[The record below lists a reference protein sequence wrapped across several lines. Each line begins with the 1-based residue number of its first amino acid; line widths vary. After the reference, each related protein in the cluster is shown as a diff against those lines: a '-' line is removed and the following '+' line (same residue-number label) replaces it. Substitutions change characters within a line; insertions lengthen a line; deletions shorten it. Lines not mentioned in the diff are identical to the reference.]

1 MLGMDLPL
9 WLRGVHGLLLA
20 VVIYT
25 DLTRHKVYLP
35 WSALALL
42 VGLATALVSPWPTVN
57 LVFGA
62 LGFLWGLFGLS
73 RHHWGGGDVW
83 MLTYLCLTFGL
94 HTVAVLFLATVALVV
109 GLVSRRLRW
118 SQTIP
123 LAAVWGLAAL
133 LVLLGSAILVH
144 AGPQPTPSAVTTNL
158 AGSDTVPR
166 SPLPTPTPN
175 TALVERAQRAAD
187 AVALVGLADA
197 EQRPAQ
203 AEHAAQELRTL
214 AQTTPVVQHAW
225 LLTWWAA
232 ALERYADGQPGALT
246 FIKQFSH
253 LNTLYRKG
261 VLPDAHE

>member
-1 MLGMDLPL
+1 MRDLPL
-9 WLRGVHGLLLA
+9 WLRGMHAVLLV

-35 WSALALL
+35 WSVVAVL
-42 VGLATALVSPWPTVN
+42 VGLATTLVSPWPTVN
-57 LVFGA
+57 LVCGA

-73 RHHWGGGDVW
+73 RGHWAGGDVW

-118 SQTIP
+118 GQTIP
-123 LAAVWGLAAL
+123 LAAVWGLAAV
-133 LVLLGSAILVH
+133 LVLLGSVIPAH
-144 AGPQPTPSAVTTNL
+144 ALAQPAPHVVTTNL

-175 TALVERAQRAAD
+175 AALAEHAQQAAD
-187 AVALVGLADA
+187 VVALVGLVDA
-197 EQRPAQ
+197 AQRPAQ
-203 AEHAAQELRTL
+203 AEHAAQELRSL
-214 AQTTPVVQHAW
+214 AQTTPVAQHAW
-225 LLTWWAA
+225 LLTGWAA
-232 ALERYADGQPGALT
+232 ALERYGDGQPGALT

-253 LNTLYRKG
+253 LNTLYCKG

>member
-1 MLGMDLPL
+1 MLGIDLPL
-9 WLRGVHGLLLA
+9 WLQGVHGLLLA

-25 DLTRHKVYLP
+25 DLTHHKVYLP
-35 WSALALL
+35 WSALAVL
-42 VGLATALVSPWPTVN
+42 VGLGTAFVSPWPTVN
-57 LVFGA
+57 LVCGA

-73 RHHWGGGDVW
+73 RAHWGGGDVW

-94 HTVAVLFLATVALVV
+94 HTVAVLLVATVALLV
-109 GLVSRRLRW
+109 GLVSRRLHW
-118 SQTIP
+118 GQTIP
-123 LAAVWGLAAL
+123 LAAVWGLAAA
-133 LVLLGSAILVH
+133 LVLLGSALPVH
-144 AGPQPTPSAVTTNL
+144 VVAQPAPPGGTTNP

-166 SPLPTPTPN
+166 SPLPTPTPSS
-175 TALVERAQRAAD
+175 ALAEHAQQAAD

-197 EQRPAQ
+197 GRRPMQ

-214 AQTTPVVQHAW
+214 AQTTPFAQHAW

-246 FIKQFSH
+246 FITQFSH

-261 VLPDAHE
+261 VLSDAHE

>member
-1 MLGMDLPL
+1 
-9 WLRGVHGLLLA
+9 
-20 VVIYT
+20 VIYT

-35 WSALALL
+35 WSALAVL
-42 VGLATALVSPWPTVN
+42 VGLGTALIAPWPTVN

-62 LGFLWGLFGLS
+62 LGFLWGLLGLS
-73 RHHWGGGDVW
+73 RAHWGGGDVW

-94 HTVAVLFLATVALVV
+94 HTVAVLLLATVALLV
-109 GLVSRRLRW
+109 GLVSRRLHW
-118 SQTIP
+118 GQTIP
-123 LAAVWGLAAL
+123 LAAVWGLAAA
-133 LVLLGSAILVH
+133 LVLLGSALPVH
-144 AGPQPTPSAVTTNL
+144 VTAQPIPPAGTTNL
-158 AGSDTVPR
+158 AGSATVLR
-166 SPLPTPTPN
+166 SPLPTSTPSS
-175 TALVERAQRAAD
+175 ALAEHAQQAAD
-187 AVALVGLADA
+187 AVALVGLLDA
-197 EQRPAQ
+197 AQRPAQ

-214 AQTTPVVQHAW
+214 AQTTPVAQHAW